1 MKRILLPLFIV
12 FGGFALAALLIATGP
27 KLESIPLVNSAP
39 LVRVLAVNLQRV
51 QLSTT
56 THGTVAPRSESQLVA
71 EVSGRIIAMS
81 PAMVSGGF
89 FKRGEVLLS
98 IDPLDYEVAL
108 EQTKANL
115 ARATSDLSNASRT
128 HDRQKDLK
136 KKQSI
141 SESQMDDARNRLRI
155 AEATL
160 RESKAKLARAE
171 RDLDRTQLTAP
182 YDGRVRS
189 ENIDIGQFVG
199 RGTSLARLYSTDIA
213 EVRLPIHD
221 EELAFLNLPLL
232 VNGNTLER
240 KIPVTL
246 HARFAGAEHQWQA
259 EVVRT
264 EGELDPRTRMI
275 TIVAQVARPYATQN
289 NKPPLSVGLF
299 VKAEIEGIHVDD
311 VVIVPRSALR
321 ENSQVLI
328 VDKENKL
335 HFRTVE
341 VLRIA
346 QDKVY
351 IQGGLNTGEKVC
363 VSSLNTP
370 LEGMQVRLDS
380 GREPPRV
387 PES

>member
-1 MKRILLPLFIV
+1 MKRILLPLFIII
-12 FGGFALAALLIATGP
+12 GGFALAALLIATGP
-27 KLESIPLVNSAP
+27 KLESRPLVSNAP
-39 LVRVLAVNLQRV
+39 LVRVLEVNLQRV
-51 QLSTT
+51 QLSTS

-81 PAMVSGGF
+81 PTMVSGGF
-89 FKRGEVLLS
+89 FKKGDVLLG

-108 EQTKANL
+108 EQAKANL
-115 ARATSDLSNASRT
+115 ARASSDLSNASRT
-128 HDRQKDLK
+128 YARQKDLE

-199 RGTSLARLYSTDIA
+199 RGTSLASLYATDIA

-221 EELAFLNLPLL
+221 EELAFLDLPLL

-246 HARFAGAEHQWQA
+246 RARFAGAEHQWEG

-275 TIVAQVARPYATQN
+275 NIVAQVVRPYATEN
-289 NKPPLSVGLF
+289 DKPPLSVGLF
-299 VKAEIEGIHVDD
+299 VKAEIEGINVDN

-321 ENSQVLI
+321 ENSQVLV

-335 HFRTVE
+335 RFRTVE

-351 IQGGLNTGEKVC
+351 INAGLKTGEKIC
-363 VSSLNTP
+363 VSALNSP
-370 LEGMQVRLDS
+370 LEGMQVRLDNT
-380 GREPPRV
+380 RETSLV
-387 PES
+387 AES

>member
-1 MKRILLPLFIV
+1 
-12 FGGFALAALLIATGP
+12 
-27 KLESIPLVNSAP
+27 
-39 LVRVLAVNLQRV
+39 
-51 QLSTT
+51 
-56 THGTVAPRSESQLVA
+56 
-71 EVSGRIIAMS
+71 
-81 PAMVSGGF
+81 MVSGGF
-89 FKRGEVLLS
+89 FKMGDVLLS

-108 EQTKANL
+108 EQAKATL
-115 ARATSDLSNASRT
+115 ARAKSDLSNASKT
-128 HDRQKDLK
+128 HARQKSLE

-141 SESQMDDARNRLRI
+141 SESQMDDALNRLRI
-155 AEATL
+155 AQATL
-160 RESKAKLARAE
+160 RESQAILARAE
-171 RDLDRTQLTAP
+171 RDLGRTQLTAP

-189 ENIDIGQFVG
+189 ETIDIGQFVS
-199 RGTSLARLYSTDIA
+199 RGTALASLYATDIA

-221 EELAFLNLPLL
+221 EELAFLDLPLL

-246 HARFAGAEHQWQA
+246 RARFAGAEHQWQA

-275 TIVAQVARPYATQN
+275 TVVAQVVQPYATHN

-299 VKAEIEGIHVDD
+299 VKAEIDGIDVDD

-328 VDKENKL
+328 VDTENKL
-335 HFRTVE
+335 RFRTVE

-346 QDKVY
+346 QDSVY

-363 VSSLNTP
+363 VSALNSP
-370 LEGMQVRLDS
+370 LDGMLVRLDS
-380 GREPPRV
+380 QRDTSLAV
-387 PES
+387 ES